1 MILHN
6 SPTGGIE
13 RVLWGLI
20 ESAVRNKDKIVPG
33 FKTWL
38 SPIQIRIITISNEQN
53 NYAEKVLNLI
63 SEKSYRV
70 DFDDREETVGKKIRQ
85 AEVEWIPYIIIVGK
99 KELTNKTIS
108 IRKRLIGKPFG
119 PNKATSE
126 QLNNVKVSKLLEI
139 LEEETKGAPKYKL
152 PKPFRRFSTKVSFR
166 K

>member
-13 RVLWGLI
+13 RILWGLI
-20 ESAVRNKDKIVPG
+20 ESAVRNKDKLVPG

-38 SPIQIRIITISNEQN
+38 SPIQIRIITVSNEQN
-53 NYAEKVLNLI
+53 DYAEKLLNLI

-99 KELTNKTIS
+99 KEQAHKTIS

-119 PNKATSE
+119 PKKATSE
-126 QLNNVKVSKLLEI
+126 QINDIKVSKLLEI

-152 PKPFRRFSTKVSFR
+152 PKPFRKFSTKVSFR